1 MSKKMSFAIVA
12 ATCAGILASATVA
25 SALSITQTTD
35 GTALGVALGGSGL
48 TINSVDITNGNEWK
62 QFGTY
67 TGFISGPVTIGNGIV
82 LSTGKVKETTY
93 EFKSG
98 VDGTDTTPSTDTGAS
113 GTAAFD
119 NYGDAGHIVNF
130 SDSYD
135 VAALTV
141 NFTLTAASQVGFDF
155 IFGSVE
161 FPEYTSEY
169 TDAFLAFLDG
179 TAVVNQIVFD
189 ASGNAVQVGST
200 FASALTTLD
209 QNTAFA
215 APHGLLKLETYTQD
229 KLSPG
234 PHWISF
240 QIGDVNDRRLDSA
253 VFISN
258 FRAGDGPG
266 GTNNPPTVPEPS
278 SLLLLGSALVA
289 LAAWRRKATGK
300 IKGCER

>member
-12 ATCAGILASATVA
+12 AACAAILSSATFA

-35 GTALGVALGGSGL
+35 GTALGAALGGGGGL
-48 TINSVDITNGNEWK
+48 TIVSVDITNGNEWK

-67 TGFISGPVTIGNGIV
+67 TGFTSGPVTIGDGIV
-82 LSTGKVKETTY
+82 LSTGKVMETTAA
-93 EFKSG
+93 SNSNNG
-98 VDGTDTTPSTDTGAS
+98 VQGADTTPNTDTGAN
-113 GTAAFD
+113 GTVAF
-119 NYGDAGHIVNF
+119 NAYGPGHIANF
-130 SDSYD
+130 TNSND

-141 NFTLTAASQVGFDF
+141 NFSLSVASQVGFDF

-161 FPEYTSEY
+161 FPQYTSNF

-179 TAVVNQIVFD
+179 TDVGNQIVFD

-200 FASALTTLD
+200 FAGALTTAD
-209 QNTAFA
+209 TNTAFA
-215 APHGLLKLETYTQD
+215 APHGLLKLETYTQGE
-229 KLSPG
+229 LSVG
-234 PHWISF
+234 SHSISF

-266 GTNNPPTVPEPS
+266 GTNHPAVPEPS
-278 SLLLLGSALVA
+278 SLLLLGSGLVA
-289 LAAWRRKATGK
+289 LAAWHRKVTV
-300 IKGCER
+300 

>member
-12 ATCAGILASATVA
+12 AACAAILASATFA
-25 SALSITQTTD
+25 SALSITQTAD
-35 GTALGVALGGSGL
+35 GTALGAALGGGGGL
-48 TINSVDITNGNEWK
+48 TIDNVDITNGNEWK

-67 TGFISGPVTIGNGIV
+67 TGFTSLPVTISDGIV
-82 LSTGKVKETTY
+82 LSTGKVMETTAA
-93 EFKSG
+93 SNSNNG
-98 VDGTDTTPSTDTGAS
+98 VQGTATTPNTDTGAS
-113 GTAAFD
+113 GTTAF
-119 NYGDAGHIVNF
+119 NTYGSGHIANF
-130 SDSYD
+130 EYSKD

-179 TAVVNQIVFD
+179 TDVGNQIVFD
-189 ASGNAVQVGST
+189 ASGKAVQVGNT
-200 FASALTTLD
+200 FASALTTAD
-209 QNTAFA
+209 TNTAFA
-215 APHGLLKLETYTQD
+215 RSHGLLKLETYTQD

-234 PHWISF
+234 SHSISF

-258 FRAGDGPG
+258 FRAGEGSG
-266 GTNNPPTVPEPS
+266 GTNPSLPVPEPS
-278 SLLLLGSALVA
+278 SLLLLGASLVVF
-289 LAAWRRKATGK
+289 AAWRRKVTA
-300 IKGCER
+300 